1 MAELSTLAR
10 PYAKAAF
17 EYAVAGNALDVWS
30 EALAWQALLVE
41 DAQLAGLLGSPAVN
55 RDQRVGLLIELSGGR
70 AGEPLRNFLQV
81 LAQNDRLLLLP
92 TVFEQFEELKAEY
105 QQLIDVQVT
114 SAAPIDESQQQRL
127 ASALI
132 KRLGREVR
140 LQVSIDP
147 DLIGGAIVRAGDTVI
162 DGSLRGRLN
171 KLASGLLS

>member
-1 MAELSTLAR
+1 
-10 PYAKAAF
+10 
-17 EYAVAGNALDVWS
+17 
-30 EALAWQALLVE
+30 LV
-41 DAQLAGLLGSPAVN
+41 
-55 RDQRVGLLIELSGGR
+55 
-70 AGEPLRNFLQV
+70 
-81 LAQNDRLLLLP
+81 
-92 TVFEQFEELKAEY
+92 
-105 QQLIDVQVT
+105 DVQVT

-127 ASALI
+127 AAALI

>member
-17 EYAVAGNALDVWS
+17 EYAVASNALDVWS
-30 EALAWQALLVE
+30 EALAWQAKLVE
-41 DAQLAGLLGSPAVN
+41 DVQLASLLGSPSVN
-55 RDQRVGLLIELSGGR
+55 RDQRVDLLIELSGGR
-70 AGEPLRNFLQV
+70 GGEAMRNFLQV

-92 TVFEQFEELKAEY
+92 MVFEQFQALKAEY
-105 QQLIDVQVT
+105 QQLVDVQVT
-114 SAAPIDESQQQRL
+114 SAAPIDEGQQQRL
-127 ASALI
+127 AAALI

-140 LQVSIDP
+140 LQITIDP

-171 KLASGLLS
+171 KLASELLS